1 MKGKLGLDLANKRNF
16 TDRVECISRGPV
28 KPVPNLD
35 SPTQEVPDFMCYV
48 LSQHILICMGR
59 MYQKASSPWSCTW
72 LLQNQWPC
80 RMQCY
85 LLQHVLLCYHSFL
98 GYLWIWSEVLCDEL
112 WWLVITTTFFHSL
125 WTALITSKFI
135 CLMRPLHIPNVPA
148 ALFNFR
154 TLDTDHLKLSMKKK
168 KGAVWTGWSVS
179 FLYTV

>member
-59 MYQKASSPWSCTW
+59 MYQKASPWCVTW
-72 LLQNQWPC
+72 LQNWWAC

-85 LLQHVLLCYHSFL
+85 LLQYVLLCHNSFL
-98 GYLWIWSEVLCDEL
+98 GYLWIWSEVLCDEP
-112 WWLVITTTFFHSL
+112 WWLAITTTFFHSL
-125 WTALITSKFI
+125 WMALTTPEFI
-135 CLMRPLHIPNVPA
+135 CLMGPLHIPNVSA
-148 ALFNFR
+148 ALFNYR
-154 TLDTDHLKLSMKKK
+154 TLDTDHLKLSRE